1 MMMCG
6 LHTQL
11 FGGVA
16 YTFYRLPVCRCMP
29 QDDAQMRHAPN
40 VGPYGVSMR
49 TSCLMW
55 LVGCV
60 RHVLMSHV
68 YTYGA
73 AAADG
78 GLGG

>member
-6 LHTQL
+6 MHVICTHTQL
-11 FGGVA
+11 FGGFA

-49 TSCLMW
+49 T
-55 LVGCV
+55 
-60 RHVLMSHV
+60 
-68 YTYGA
+68 
-73 AAADG
+73 
-78 GLGG
+78 